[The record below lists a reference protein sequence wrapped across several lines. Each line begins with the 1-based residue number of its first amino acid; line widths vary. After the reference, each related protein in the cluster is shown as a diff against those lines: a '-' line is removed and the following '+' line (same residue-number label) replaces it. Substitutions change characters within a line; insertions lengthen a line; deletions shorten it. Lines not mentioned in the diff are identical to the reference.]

1 MLISLATHSYGSEQS
16 FSTFHGTWKTEPYLS
31 QMGRVITG
39 FTFENNDEC
48 TVTIKLLDTTLDEM
62 KEKGICEFK
71 EDKLIIRNRNG
82 VFVNTYTLFNNIL
95 TITEKNGD
103 TYKLQREL

>member
-1 MLISLATHSYGSEQS
+1 
-16 FSTFHGTWKTEPYLS
+16 
-31 QMGRVITG
+31 
-39 FTFENNDEC
+39 
-48 TVTIKLLDTTLDEM
+48 M

-103 TYKLQREL
+103 TYKLQKEL